1 MSLKLKDLA
10 DSAAARVTKKIP
22 PEISERSLKVVEN
35 KCRKNARFQAC
46 HYVDENKQV
55 IYGLPSCL

>member
-1 MSLKLKDLA
+1 MSLKLKCLS
-10 DSAAARVTKKIP
+10 DSAVARVAEKIP

-46 HYVDENKQV
+46 HYVNENKLV
-55 IYGLPSCL
+55 MVVLPLC